1 MISYHEGDLLKSNC
15 DVICHQVNLQGV
27 MGGGLA
33 LQIARKFPQ
42 VEHEYKHRIYC
53 VNKMPL
59 LMESLKGTFQCCNV
73 GRGYILN
80 CFTQDENFNTNYN
93 WLELCFT
100 RIKKWAFAHRV
111 PSEFYIRTTTI
122 GVPFNYGCGIANGDW
137 DKVLT
142 IFKEI
147 FEDVNWIDFQIWKL
161 KGEKD
166 E

>member
-73 GRGYILN
+73 GRLSLIHIS
-80 CFTQDENFNTNYN
+80 EP
-93 WLELCFT
+93 T
-100 RIKKWAFAHRV
+100 R
-111 PSEFYIRTTTI
+111 PY
-122 GVPFNYGCGIANGDW
+122 
-137 DKVLT
+137 
-142 IFKEI
+142 
-147 FEDVNWIDFQIWKL
+147 
-161 KGEKD
+161 
-166 E
+166 